1 MGKVNKFF
9 SSKIIIITPE
19 QELLLNNFR
28 KDPWLSGTFYFSGD
42 TALSLHYLKHRQSID
57 LDFFSEEKFDQ
68 QGIIDTVTKWSKQRD
83 FLIDYFF
90 SERTQVFNLTF
101 PNKQTTKIDFSLYP
115 YKRVEKSKLIDG
127 IAVDSLLDIAI
138 NKLLTV
144 EQRTEVKD
152 FVDLYFL
159 LKEYTVWDLLEGL
172 KIKFGIKVD
181 PFILSSDF
189 LKVESFDFLPTMIKP
204 LSLEQLK
211 SFFRQKAKDLSG
223 KSLA

>member
-1 MGKVNKFF
+1 MNKFF
-9 SSKIIIITPE
+9 SSKITIITPE

-28 KDPWLSGTFYFSGD
+28 KDPWLSGTFYFSGG

-68 QGIIDTVTKWSKQRD
+68 QDAIDTVTKWSKQLD

-101 PNKQTTKIDFSLYP
+101 SNKKTTKIDFSLYP

-159 LKEYTVWDLLEGL
+159 LKEYTVWDLLEGVRVKFRV
-172 KIKFGIKVD
+172 KIE
-181 PFILSSDF
+181 PFIIASDF
-189 LKVESFDFLPTMIKP
+189 LKVESFEYLPNMIKP
-204 LSLEQLK
+204 LTLEQLK
-211 SFFRQKAKDLSG
+211 SFFRQKAKELSA
-223 KSLA
+223 KSLG